1 MFKSSDTLGNNL
13 QCWMRPKHLTFK
25 HKAYSQHK
33 YVSLV
38 VTSLSHYSWGLKLDH
53 KLSENI
59 QRAKWPKYSK
69 IQILYSKSFQW
80 IFISLLFVF
89 FWKKRRAKIFEK
101 IINFY
106 FWRQKNPESFSE
118 IKIWLNFFNLSPKA
132 KFFNLKRTSF
142 STLGNEAMVC
152 SGSLIV
158 L

>member
-69 IQILYSKSFQW
+69 IQILYSKSFCVRTC
-80 IFISLLFVF
+80 F
-89 FWKKRRAKIFEK
+89 
-101 IINFY
+101 
-106 FWRQKNPESFSE
+106 
-118 IKIWLNFFNLSPKA
+118 LSITYATLYYMAHVMLSRVHYHLSVYGSMKETT
-132 KFFNLKRTSF
+132 KMLKCLTTRSN
-142 STLGNEAMVC
+142 SV
-152 SGSLIV
+152 I
-158 L
+158 

>member
-89 FWKKRRAKIFEK
+89 FLEKTERENFRKNHKFLFLAAKKPRVIF
-101 IINFY
+101 
-106 FWRQKNPESFSE
+106 RDKN
-118 IKIWLNFFNLSPKA
+118 LT
-132 KFFNLKRTSF
+132 KFFQFKP
-142 STLGNEAMVC
+142 
-152 SGSLIV
+152 
-158 L
+158 

>member
-1 MFKSSDTLGNNL
+1 
-13 QCWMRPKHLTFK
+13 MRPKHLTFK
-25 HKAYSQHK
+25 HKAYSQHIEGK

-38 VTSLSHYSWGLKLDH
+38 VTSLSHYSCGLKLDH

-69 IQILYSKSFQW
+69 IQILYSV
-80 IFISLLFVF
+80 ISMNFHFFTFLFF
-89 FWKKRRAKIFEK
+89 LEK
-101 IINFY
+101 TERENFRKNHK
-106 FWRQKNPESFSE
+106 FLFLAAKNPESFSE

-132 KFFNLKRTSF
+132 KFFNLERTSF